1 MSYANLSPTFVDAFS
16 PLISTFGERLTFSR
30 EGRQAQWSF
39 DGHVVVVELAAT
51 DWIAAHFIAPSG
63 TDVVSGQPSA
73 AVYATDRRG
82 YAMTNADCE
91 RMVADMIAFF
101 SGTREPRFTF
111 VAAR

>member
-1 MSYANLSPTFVDAFS
+1 MSYANLGQTFAATFS
-16 PLISTFGERLTFSR
+16 PLVSTFGERLSFSR
-30 EGRQAQWSF
+30 EGQQAQWSF

-51 DWIAAHFIAPSG
+51 DWIAAQFIAPAG
-63 TDVVSGQPSA
+63 TDVVSGRPSA
-73 AVYATDRRG
+73 AVYASDRCG